1 VAEYVTISE
10 FAKMA
15 GVSRQAVYKRID
27 KDLKGY
33 IIKDGNKL
41 KISTDALCLGDIK
54 VTQAAAIQTSLAP
67 PNELS
72 TIVNLINKCVEI
84 EKQNQIIN
92 NVLAQQIAELGKS
105 LDKLTQVF
113 NAAAVKFGSTLVEE
127 DKKVKKSIWQCFISR
142 KFRKNRDINPIAQ
155 KNK

>member
-1 VAEYVTISE
+1 
-10 FAKMA
+10 MA

-54 VTQAAAIQTSLAP
+54 VTQAAATQTSLAP
-67 PNELS
+67 TNELS
-72 TIVNLINKCVEI
+72 TIVNVIDSFVKI
-84 EKQNQIIN
+84 EKQSQVIN

-105 LDKLTQVF
+105 LDKLTQVVDE
-113 NAAAVKFGSTLVEE
+113 AVTKLGSTLVEE
-127 DKKVKKSIWQCFISR
+127 DKKVGKGILQWLITR
-142 KFRKNRDINPIAQ
+142 KFRKNRDINSISQ